1 MKRRGKI
8 ISYLTVIIS
17 LISIFAAFRY
27 IEFEKLFTIDWGI
40 LGWVSLSVLIFTLI
54 SFVAT
59 TLLMMRRNRILRVYL
74 SYSYSNKEEVDKI
87 KYALAGENVI
97 TSDSIKPGTSIKELN
112 RIIRHSHVC
121 FLAVGKTPT
130 AMQKEEMKIMR
141 SLGKDTY
148 VISMDK
154 EGRVPSIARNEVP
167 LYTNDE
173 NFDKKV
179 EDILLSYK

>member
-1 MKRRGKI
+1 
-8 ISYLTVIIS
+8 
-17 LISIFAAFRY
+17 
-27 IEFEKLFTIDWGI
+27 
-40 LGWVSLSVLIFTLI
+40 
-54 SFVAT
+54 
-59 TLLMMRRNRILRVYL
+59 
-74 SYSYSNKEEVDKI
+74 
-87 KYALAGENVI
+87 
-97 TSDSIKPGTSIKELN
+97 
-112 RIIRHSHVC
+112 
-121 FLAVGKTPT
+121 
-130 AMQKEEMKIMR
+130 MQKEEMKIMR